1 MRRDCKEIA
10 TTVANDPGSYK
21 LCAVCG
27 AIVDKNAESC
37 PDCAAYRFYEDVE
50 RVVNAALDLGARGS
64 SAISHLDTLE

>member
-27 AIVDKNAESC
+27 AIVDKNADSC
-37 PDCAAYRFYEDVE
+37 PDCAAYRFDEDE
-50 RVVNAALDLGARGS
+50 EHVVNAALDLGAHGS